1 MEMPDAEHIDRRSL
15 FDKHSMNAPPSDPL
29 AHPPSA
35 FDEENAMILM
45 IDRLNH
51 ALAES
56 RGRED
61 LGFNE
66 HRLQKCSQ
74 RTCMQRLGVYLP
86 ADWKPDPQPS
96 LAVRK
101 QQFER
106 RWSGVMA
113 PVDAP
118 NKAAP
123 LLTCEA
129 NPSSSKSSKRQTP
142 KSARIGRVSTRHP
155 GNASTRLGG
164 PRPAL

>member
-1 MEMPDAEHIDRRSL
+1 MEMPDAEHNDRRSP
-15 FDKHSMNAPPSDPL
+15 FNKHSIDAPPSNPS
-29 AHPPSA
+29 AHYPSA

-51 ALAES
+51 ALAHS

-66 HRLQKCSQ
+66 HRLRKCSQ

-86 ADWKPDPQPS
+86 DDWTPDPQPG
-96 LAVRK
+96 LAARK

-113 PVDAP
+113 PVHAP
-118 NKAAP
+118 KKAAP
-123 LLTCEA
+123 LRNCEA
-129 NPSSSKSSKRQTP
+129 DSSSIEPPRHRAP
-142 KSARIGRVSTRHP
+142 EPARVGR
-155 GNASTRLGG
+155 ASTRLPGTAATRVGG
-164 PRPAL
+164 PSPAW